1 MNGGSKTSR
10 SRYFLYSINT
20 FQTTSKHLT
29 GTEHKI
35 IFIPHTITTRKTPAL
50 SYNTDTTMMKAPK
63 GREDL
68 KDALGNF
75 VYAQPEESDKLK
87 LAERLSKK
95 EQREAKK
102 QAKKNASKPK
112 ELKRI
117 TLG

>member
-1 MNGGSKTSR
+1 MD
-10 SRYFLYSINT
+10 
-20 FQTTSKHLT
+20 
-29 GTEHKI
+29 
-35 IFIPHTITTRKTPAL
+35 TTRT
-50 SYNTDTTMMKAPK
+50 KAPK
-63 GREDL
+63 GQEDL

-75 VYAQPEESDKLK
+75 VYAQPENFDKFK
-87 LAERLSKK
+87 LGEGLSKK